1 MKKIIYASL
10 ASVLMLTTLNACKKE
25 GCTDS
30 FATNYDEKADSD
42 NGTCTYTGT
51 IQFWYGKSAS
61 DWLDTVEV
69 TSLAYYV
76 DNQLI
81 GSSAA
86 NVYFTGDPSC
96 TQANVVRKTMD
107 LGLAKT
113 KTVPYKV
120 VDQNSDVIWSGNV
133 TFDGTKSCINIQL
146 TK

>member
-30 FATNYDEKADSD
+30 IATNYDEKADSD

-51 IQFWYGKSAS
+51 VQFWYGKSTAEWFES
-61 DWLDTVEV
+61 VGII
-69 TSLAYYV
+69 SLKYYV

-86 NVYFTGDPSC
+86 SVYFTGDPSC
-96 TQANVVRKTMD
+96 TQANVIRKTMD
-107 LGLAKT
+107 LGLLKS
-113 KTVPYKV
+113 KSVPYKV
-120 VDQNSDVIWSGNV
+120 IDQDGITRWEGNV
-133 TFDGTKSCINIQL
+133 TFDGTKSCLSLEL

>member
-51 IQFWYGKSAS
+51 VQFWYGKSAS

-120 VDQNSDVIWSGNV
+120 VDQNSDIIWSGNA

>member
-51 IQFWYGKSAS
+51 VQFWYGKSAS

-133 TFDGTKSCINIQL
+133 TFDGTKSCLSIQL

>member
-69 TSLAYYV
+69 TSL
-76 DNQLI
+76 
-81 GSSAA
+81 
-86 NVYFTGDPSC
+86 
-96 TQANVVRKTMD
+96 
-107 LGLAKT
+107 
-113 KTVPYKV
+113 
-120 VDQNSDVIWSGNV
+120 VIM
-133 TFDGTKSCINIQL
+133 
-146 TK
+146 

>member
-51 IQFWYGKSAS
+51 VQFWYGKSAS